1 MIGCLRALLLCAVG
15 ILSSSISLPKSPEI
29 VVVGS
34 VVIDFVAYTS
44 SLPLRGETV
53 FGSSF
58 AKNYGGKGANQ
69 VLMMSGCGDSY
80 N

>member
-1 MIGCLRALLLCAVG
+1 MIGSFRSTIFCALG
-15 ILSSSISLPKSPEI
+15 ILSASISLPKSPEI

-34 VVIDFVAYTS
+34 VAIDFVAYTT

-53 FGSSF
+53 LGSSF

-69 VLMMSGCGDSY
+69 V
-80 N
+80 